1 VSTEAGTVHLLAAC
15 RAADT
20 ANTRTAVVIV
30 DLAATLNAP
39 SRILTTASAATGTR
53 PHNSPT
59 RPRNARPAAAGRP
72 QPGPVEARLLDLGI
86 TSPGLLR
93 RASGVDRL
101 SQQVITD
108 AAAHHLEQR
117 IPPYATDII
126 EAPGAAGL
134 TGRLPTVSQRQAALL
149 WDAAVQQ
156 EREAEPWSSTSAGA
170 PAETRP

>member
-1 VSTEAGTVHLLAAC
+1 RTAAVNDESYRMLLVLRRKCAACRTHFSFSRRIGQLSRVSTEAGTVHLLAAC

-72 QPGPVEARLLDLGI
+72 QPGPVEARLLDLGV
-86 TSPGLLR
+86 TSPV
-93 RASGVDRL
+93 SY
-101 SQQVITD
+101 
-108 AAAHHLEQR
+108 AAHPASTASVSR
-117 IPPYATDII
+117 S
-126 EAPGAAGL
+126 
-134 TGRLPTVSQRQAALL
+134 LPTPPPTTL
-149 WDAAVQQ
+149 
-156 EREAEPWSSTSAGA
+156 SSAYLH
-170 PAETRP
+170 TRPTSLRLRALQG